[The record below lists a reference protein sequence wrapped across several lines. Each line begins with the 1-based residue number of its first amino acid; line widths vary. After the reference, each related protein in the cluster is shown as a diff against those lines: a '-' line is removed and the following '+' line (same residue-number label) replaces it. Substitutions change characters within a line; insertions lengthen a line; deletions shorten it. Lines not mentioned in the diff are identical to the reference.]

1 MPNAIVILITLLFV
15 AAVIAWQLA
24 RRKAS
29 ERPVR
34 VMLFVAYFWLL
45 AFAEVMLA
53 VLAYL
58 SWQHFQSL

>member
-58 SWQHFQSL
+58 GWQHFQSL